1 MMELWNELQSL
12 LKVETD
18 ITTAD
23 ASDSRSLATVRFT
36 VTNTAPEPGPSH
48 PNVEF
53 EDVKIEVVRPGTSK
67 GVNLGRLAA
76 GQSRTHEEQLE
87 AHCEAFAV

>member
-1 MMELWNELQSL
+1 MMDLWNDLQKL

-18 ITTAD
+18 ITTED
-23 ASDSRSLATVRFT
+23 ASDARSLTTIRFT
-36 VTNTAPEPGPSH
+36 VTNTASAPGPSQ

-53 EDVKIEVVRPGTSK
+53 EDVSINMVRPGTSK
-67 GVNLGRLAA
+67 SVNLGRLAA